1 MVRAK
6 TSANGQLQPNLRAE
20 PDLVRSDRRTN
31 SLKGEPS
38 TTDDGFRHLAEH
50 AGDSLFVADLEGG
63 LVYVNRAACN
73 SLGYTREELMR
84 LSLSEIA
91 VTSGTDRLK
100 AQRSELTR
108 RGSLTVDG
116 VHRRKDGS
124 TFPVEVRVG
133 QVRFGG
139 QECFFGVARDV
150 NERER
155 AEQASNEL
163 AVLEERNRVAREIH
177 DTVVQSL
184 AAMALQLDAAGEL
197 MAEDPEGVARE
208 VQASRELARDT
219 LEEARRSVWDLTPR
233 DLSGCT
239 LIEAIQ
245 GELELVTAIG
255 IQASLEVEGAEWGTA
270 DCAQQLVAL
279 RIIQEVLRNVR
290 RHSHAE
296 TVSAKVTF
304 EPAELRL
311 LIVDDGVGF
320 ETKGKNPAPTASGEG
335 FGLRFMQE
343 RARQADGS
351 LEVRSTP
358 NQGTQIEARIPI
370 GAGRETDLYKLETR
384 SGTDRVAEQPQEEVR
399 VLVVDDHELV
409 RRGIMNMLERS
420 DGVTVVGEA
429 GDGEEAIEKIRT
441 HAPDVTLLDVQMPK
455 LDGVETLKQL
465 KGLGVGARVILL
477 SAYAKDEY
485 VFEGLRAGARGYLLK
500 DTARED
506 LLDAIR
512 VVHEGG
518 LLLPSPIAGRLANR
532 LDGQEDIQLTDR
544 EGEILSVLS
553 SGARNKEIAEQLGV
567 SVRTV
572 KYHVENIYQKLD
584 VETRTQA
591 VKTAT
596 DRGLLNP

>member
-1 MVRAK
+1 M
-6 TSANGQLQPNLRAE
+6 
-20 PDLVRSDRRTN
+20 
-31 SLKGEPS
+31 
-38 TTDDGFRHLAEH
+38 
-50 AGDSLFVADLEGG
+50 
-63 LVYVNRAACN
+63 NRAACN

-84 LSLSEIA
+84 LSLSDVA
-91 VTSGTDRLK
+91 VTSSPGRLE

-116 VHRRKDGS
+116 VHRRKDGY

-133 QVRFGG
+133 EVRFGG
-139 QECFFGVARDV
+139 QECFFGAARDV
-150 NERER
+150 SERER

-163 AVLEERNRVAREIH
+163 AVLEERNRLAREIH

-184 AAMALQLDAAGEL
+184 AALAIQLDAAGEL
-197 MAEDPEGVARE
+197 IVEDPEGAAQE
-208 VQASRELARDT
+208 VQASRKLARDT

-239 LIEAIQ
+239 LTEAIRE
-245 GELELVTAIG
+245 ELELAKADG
-255 IQASLEVEGAEWGTA
+255 IQASLEVDGAECGAA
-270 DCAQQLVAL
+270 DCPQQLVAL
-279 RIIQEVLRNVR
+279 RIIQEALRNVR

-296 TVSAKVTF
+296 TVSATVTF
-304 EPAELRL
+304 ELTELRL
-311 LIVDDGVGF
+311 QIVDDGVGF
-320 ETKGKNPAPTASGEG
+320 ETAAENAAPTASGQG

-343 RARQADGS
+343 RARQANGS
-351 LEVRSTP
+351 LDVRSTP
-358 NQGTQIEARIPI
+358 NQGTQIEARIPV
-370 GAGRETDLYKLETR
+370 GAGHETDLHKLETT

-409 RRGIMNMLERS
+409 RRGITNMLERS

-429 GDGEEAIEKIRT
+429 GDGEEAIEKIRRL
-441 HAPDVTLLDVQMPK
+441 APDVTLLDVQMPK
-455 LDGVETLKQL
+455 LDGVETLKRL
-465 KGLGVGARVILL
+465 KELGVGARTILL

-485 VFEGLRAGARGYLLK
+485 VFEGLRGGARGYLLK
-500 DTARED
+500 DAARDE
-506 LLDAIR
+506 LVSAIR
-512 VVHEGG
+512 LVHQGG
-518 LLLPSPIAGRLANR
+518 MMLPPAIATRLADR
-532 LDGQEDIQLTDR
+532 IDGRVDIQLTDKER
-544 EGEILSVLS
+544 EVPSILA
-553 SGARNKEIAEQLGV
+553 SGGRNREIAEQLGV